1 MPLARLSV
9 GARDCREGAAIN
21 YWQARQ
27 TDAGLLK
34 GLLLRA
40 LEIINQADAA
50 FNSPA
55 ASAWNSPRACP
66 LKSPVESHAAVE
78 R

>member
-9 GARDCREGAAIN
+9 GARDCREGAANN
-21 YWQARQ
+21 YWQAHQ
-27 TDAGLLK
+27 TDAEVLK
-34 GLLLRA
+34 GMLLRA
-40 LEIINQADAA
+40 LEIINQAGAV

-55 ASAWNSPRACP
+55 ASAWNSPRARP
-66 LKSPVESHAAVE
+66 LKAPVESHAAVA